1 MQPSATPK
9 FPTPAPSL
17 HAALKTRVAQYFDET
32 ALESKGN
39 TQLFAKAALIL
50 AGLVA
55 LYIHLVFFTPAWYFA
70 LPECIVLGLFITGTG
85 FNVMHDGS
93 HGSFSTSPWMN
104 TLAGGT
110 LECLGGS
117 AYIWKVKH
125 CMIHHSFTNVEGVD
139 DDINIGY
146 LMRVNQH
153 QQRLWMHRFQH
164 LYCWFL
170 YMMVYI
176 VWVFQVDYQRY
187 FTGRV
192 GPVAMPRMKP
202 ADHVQFWIGK
212 IVNAFLYLVIPIYR
226 LGVAHALIGAGVTM
240 AAAGVALTVD
250 FHPAPTGEGPEYPLP
265 DMPQNVLPDE
275 FAIHQIATTANFA
288 TRNRAITW
296 MVGGLNFQ
304 IEHHLFPRIA
314 HVHYP
319 KISRI
324 VRQVCEERDIAYVE
338 HTTFRKA
345 VAAHI
350 RHLRT
355 MGRAPLLAV
364 SLPASVL
371 EVCPPLPAVETT

>member
-1 MQPSATPK
+1 
-9 FPTPAPSL
+9 L
-17 HAALKTRVAQYFDET
+17 HAALKTRVAEYFDVA
-32 ALESKGN
+32 ALQTKGN
-39 TQLFAKAALIL
+39 AQLYAKAAIIL
-50 AGLVA
+50 AGMVG
-55 LYIHLVFFTPAWYFA
+55 LYIHLVFFTPVWYFA
-70 LPECIVLGLFITGTG
+70 LPECLLLGLFITGTG

-93 HGSFSTSPWMN
+93 HGSFSKRPWMN

-146 LMRVNQH
+146 LMRVNEHQH
-153 QQRLWMHRFQH
+153 RLKMHRFQH

-170 YMMVYI
+170 YMMVYL

-192 GPVAMPRMKP
+192 GPVPMPRMRTS
-202 ADHVQFWIGK
+202 DHIQFWIGK
-212 IVNAFLYLVIPIYR
+212 IVNACLYLALPIYR
-226 LGVAHALIGAGVTM
+226 LGIAHALIGLGVTM
-240 AAAGVALTVD
+240 AAAGVALTVV
-250 FHPAPTGEGPEYPLP
+250 FQLAHTVEGPEFPVAT
-265 DMPQNVLPDE
+265 MPQNMLPDE

-296 MVGGLNFQ
+296 MVGGLNYQ

-314 HVHYP
+314 HIHYP
-319 KISRI
+319 QISRV
-324 VRQVCEERDIAYVE
+324 VRQVCEERGISYVE

-345 VAAHI
+345 IAAHI

-355 MGRAPLLAV
+355 MGAV
-364 SLPASVL
+364 PRIAISVPGA
-371 EVCPPLPAVETT
+371 VPAVETT

>member
-1 MQPSATPK
+1 M
-9 FPTPAPSL
+9 
-17 HAALKTRVAQYFDET
+17 
-32 ALESKGN
+32 
-39 TQLFAKAALIL
+39 
-50 AGLVA
+50 
-55 LYIHLVFFTPAWYFA
+55 
-70 LPECIVLGLFITGTG
+70 LGMFITGTG

-93 HGSFSTSPWMN
+93 HGSFSSRTWMN
-104 TLAGGT
+104 TLAAGT

-146 LMRVNQH
+146 LMRVNEH
-153 QQRLWMHRFQH
+153 QDRHWMHRFQH

-192 GPVAMPRMKP
+192 GPVPMPRMK
-202 ADHVQFWIGK
+202 AKDHIQFWVGK
-212 IVNAFLYLVIPIYR
+212 LVSACLFVVIPIYR
-226 LGVAHALIGAGVTM
+226 LGVAHALVGVGLTM
-240 AAAGVALTVD
+240 AAAGVALTVV
-250 FHPAPTGEGPEYPLP
+250 FQLAHTVEGPEFPLP
-265 DMPQNVLPDE
+265 AVEGNLLPDE
-275 FAIHQIATTANFA
+275 FALHQIATTANFA
-288 TRNRAITW
+288 TRNRMITW

-319 KISRI
+319 QISKV
-324 VRQVCEERDIAYVE
+324 VRQVCEERNIAYVE

-355 MGRAPLLAV
+355 MGMAP
-364 SLPASVL
+364 
-371 EVCPPLPAVETT
+371 EVAIPGPLPAEVCIPIRVVETT

>member
-1 MQPSATPK
+1 MTPK

-17 HAALKTRVAQYFDET
+17 HAALKSRVAEYFDEA
-32 ALESKGN
+32 ALQTKGN
-39 TQLFAKAALIL
+39 TQLYAKAAVIL
-50 AGLVA
+50 AGMVG
-55 LYIHLVFFTPAWYFA
+55 LYIHLVFFTPAWFFA
-70 LPECIVLGLFITGTG
+70 LPECVLLGLFITGTG

-93 HGSFSTSPWMN
+93 HGSFSSSPWMN

-125 CMIHHSFTNVEGVD
+125 CIIHHTFTNVEGVD

-146 LMRVNQH
+146 LMRVNEH
-153 QQRLWMHRFQH
+153 QRRLWVHRFQH

-192 GPVAMPRMKP
+192 GPVPMPRMRP

-212 IVNAFLYLVIPIYR
+212 VVNACLYLVIPIWR
-226 LGVAHALIGAGVTM
+226 LGVAHALIGAAVTM
-240 AAAGVALTVD
+240 AAAGVALTVV
-250 FHPAPTGEGPEYPLP
+250 FQLAHTVEGPDYPLP
-265 DMPQNVLPDE
+265 VQPQNVLPDE
-275 FAIHQIATTANFA
+275 FALHQIATTANFA

-304 IEHHLFPRIA
+304 IEHHLFPRVA

-319 KISRI
+319 QISRL
-324 VRQVCEERDIAYVE
+324 VRQLCEERGIAYVE

-345 VAAHI
+345 VAAHV

-355 MGRAPLLAV
+355 MGEAPRIAL
-364 SLPASVL
+364 SLPDSPLV